1 MVQRHELRELV
12 VLLLH
17 QGLRAPGCR
26 VIRRGFMERVGFS
39 FMVPAA
45 SAFCFVELISAPL
58 STASDRA
65 LDKKQ
70 RVVFVACAYSLKIYW
85 YMREGK

>member
-1 MVQRHELRELV
+1 
-12 VLLLH
+12 
-17 QGLRAPGCR
+17 
-26 VIRRGFMERVGFS
+26 MERVGFS

-45 SAFCFVELISAPL
+45 SAFCFVELISAL

-70 RVVFVACAYSLKIYW
+70 RVVFVACALSQNILVYI
-85 YMREGK
+85 REGK

>member
-1 MVQRHELRELV
+1 
-12 VLLLH
+12 
-17 QGLRAPGCR
+17 
-26 VIRRGFMERVGFS
+26 MERVGFS

-45 SAFCFVELISAPL
+45 SAFCFVELISAL

-70 RVVFVACAYSLKIYW
+70 RVVFVACAHSLKIYW
-85 YMREGK
+85 YIREGK

>member
-1 MVQRHELRELV
+1 
-12 VLLLH
+12 
-17 QGLRAPGCR
+17 
-26 VIRRGFMERVGFS
+26 MERVGFS

-70 RVVFVACAYSLKIYW
+70 RVEFVACTLSKYIGIYERENSPFISTLDNTQFYINHGMQISL
-85 YMREGK
+85 R